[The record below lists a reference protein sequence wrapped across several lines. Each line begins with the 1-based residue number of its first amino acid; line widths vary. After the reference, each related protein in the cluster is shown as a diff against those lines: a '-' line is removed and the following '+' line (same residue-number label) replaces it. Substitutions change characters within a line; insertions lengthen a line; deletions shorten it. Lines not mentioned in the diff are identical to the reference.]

1 MVISARLI
9 PDHSGDM
16 QGALRFDF
24 VDSAFDYSDV
34 RLRKTLL
41 ATLPTLAEEPRI
53 GEMRASLKFPD
64 DAV

>member
-1 MVISARLI
+1 MVILSRLI

-24 VDSAFDYSDV
+24 VDNAFDYSDV

-41 ATLPTLAEEPRI
+41 D
-53 GEMRASLKFPD
+53 ASDLG
-64 DAV
+64 